1 MRRLWQNWLAYLE
14 ARRRYHRDDA
24 REIAVNNLRT
34 LNKVTPLTFLLLAVF
49 LLATPY
55 ILPGWRPSVWH
66 LAFVPVSILL
76 AACFTP
82 SAVAISISTLL
93 NLTFASSYFGTI

>member
-1 MRRLWQNWLAYLE
+1 MRRLWRIWLGYLE

-24 REIAVNNLRT
+24 RQIAVNNLRT

-55 ILPGWRPSVWH
+55 LIPGWTPSVWH
-66 LAFVPVSILL
+66 LAFIPATIIL
-76 AACFTP
+76 AAIKPHMAVEGDCTP
-82 SAVAISISTLL
+82 TVLAVARLVDE
-93 NLTFASSYFGTI
+93 AM

>member
-1 MRRLWQNWLAYLE
+1 MSCGACPLFRERACGMGEGASAMRRLWRIWVGYLE

-24 REIAVNNLRT
+24 HQIAANNLRT

-55 ILPGWRPSVWH
+55 
-66 LAFVPVSILL
+66 LL
-76 AACFTP
+76 
-82 SAVAISISTLL
+82 SLIHI
-93 NLTFASSYFGTI
+93 